1 MSPTVAVLATGGTIA
16 STGGAGEAT
25 PTEDADALLEAVPEL
40 GEVAD
45 VESEEVARVPSF
57 ELTFETVLDLA
68 ERARE
73 VASEVDG
80 VVVTHGTDTMEES
93 AYLLDLVGEY
103 AVPVVFTGAQRA
115 ADETGAD
122 GPTNLLSAVR
132 AAVHGSFTD
141 GVYVAFNEEIHAA
154 RAVTKAHTSK
164 LEAFESP
171 EEGPVATLTRERI
184 RLHREPG
191 SETPTIPVEAISAAV
206 EIVNSGLG
214 VGATPLER
222 ALESGADGIVL
233 SATGLGNTT
242 QELGDAITS
251 VVDRGVPVVVA
262 SRCHAG
268 TTEGV
273 YATAGGGATLAEHG
287 AILVGDLRPHKAR
300 LKLLCA
306 LSRADDP
313 EEVRALLEVER

>member
-1 MSPTVAVLATGGTIA
+1 MPPTVAVLATGGTIA

-25 PTEDADALLEAVPEL
+25 PTESGEALVEAVPEL
-40 GEVAD
+40 EEYAD
-45 VESEEVARVPSF
+45 VKPEEIARVPSF
-57 ELTFETVLDLA
+57 ELGFGTVFDLA
-68 ERARE
+68 ERTRE
-73 VASEVDG
+73 TASEAEG

-93 AYLLDLVGEY
+93 AYLLDLVAEY
-103 AVPVVFTGAQRA
+103 DAPVVFTGAQRA
-115 ADETGAD
+115 ADEAGAD

-132 AAVHGSFTD
+132 TAADDRFDD
-141 GVYVAFNEEIHAA
+141 GVYVAFNEEVHAA
-154 RAVTKAHTSK
+154 RDVTKAHTSK

-171 EEGPVATLTRERI
+171 EKGPVATLTRERI

-191 SETPTIPVEAISAAV
+191 SRSPTIPVEGISAAV
-206 EIVNSGLG
+206 ETVRSGLG
-214 VGATPLER
+214 AGATPLER
-222 ALESGADGIVL
+222 ALEAGADGVVL

-242 QELGDAITS
+242 QELGDTIAG

-273 YATAGGGATLAEHG
+273 YATPGGSATLEDHG
-287 AILVGDLRPHKAR
+287 AILAGDLRPHKAR

-306 LSRADDP
+306 LSYADDP
-313 EEVRALLEVER
+313 EEVRACFEEER